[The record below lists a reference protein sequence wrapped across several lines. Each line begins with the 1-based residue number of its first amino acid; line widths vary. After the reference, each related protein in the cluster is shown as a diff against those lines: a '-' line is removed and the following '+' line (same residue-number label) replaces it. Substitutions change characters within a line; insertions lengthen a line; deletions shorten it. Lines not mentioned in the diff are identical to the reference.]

1 MRTSRVNL
9 LNKGMSYVNF
19 DYFVE
24 RADIL
29 SEMAGGRP
37 STLPGIANPTSEL
50 LTAYKGLRNFLK
62 SEYGIANSSSI
73 DVFAFRYIYY
83 IIEDYLSDQEQE
95 AWNDIPKQQSPVK
108 ILATKYLNKVLQ
120 TNPEAVPSIINDLTD
135 PDKIRQFKIYAQQT
149 SKNQS
154 RTSGKSREF
163 ADTTGLDRVSFMQ
176 MTAILE
182 PLIKQ
187 MNTMMGSRKTS
198 LSRSGEKSKYSIKTT
213 ESVDPNV
220 KTATDISTILS
231 EISAFREKL
240 RASGDLDDKEEVS
253 MWASKD
259 PSSKLKQSMKGISDN
274 IFDAYIGNLMTTI
287 DAKIEAGTGQTLT
300 GFLKLVNSIKQQ
312 PSSPKPIIELFDYIV
327 KQIESN
333 SVEDIYQTQEDEKQF
348 EGYDEDVINKVLQT
362 SDQKEMFGEW
372 LSAHRKE
379 REALDAELTRRYEDK
394 ISDLMM
400 RLKGNDVKQSTA
412 SSGNQQTIIF
422 AKEKEIE
429 RKQASGEDV
438 SKDLIDLSKMKKRLE
453 YIDTSDNIPKS
464 QKNPWNRKISDID
477 QKIQFAQEELQTEND
492 PSRIRELKQII
503 SRLSSQLEIF
513 NQKASDWEPVQ
524 ESVLSY
530 MEEQSQRDNK
540 FGSQRGQ
547 FVDRGY
553 KKITNYGQWLMLND

>member
-1 MRTSRVNL
+1 
-9 LNKGMSYVNF
+9 MSYVNF

-120 TNPEAVPSIINDLTD
+120 TNPEAIPEIINDLTD

-198 LSRSGEKSKYSIKTT
+198 LGRSGEKSKYAIKTT
-213 ESVDPNV
+213 ESVDPNI

-327 KQIESN
+327 KKIESN

-372 LSAHRKE
+372 LSAHKKE

-477 QKIQFAQEELQTEND
+477 QKIQFAHEELQTEND

>member
-1 MRTSRVNL
+1 
-9 LNKGMSYVNF
+9 MSYVNF

-24 RADIL
+24 RGAIL
-29 SEMAGGRP
+29 TEMAGRKA
-37 STLPGIANPTSEL
+37 TLPGMSNPSAEL
-50 LTAYKGLRNFLK
+50 LAAYTQFRKFIK
-62 SEYGIANSSSI
+62 TTYGIANSSSL
-73 DVFAFRYIYY
+73 DLFAFRAIYY
-83 IIEDYLSDQEQE
+83 IIEEYLSEEEILDYES
-95 AWNDIPKQQSPVK
+95 IPKMQSPVK
-108 ILATKYLNKVLQ
+108 ILVTKYLNRVIKD
-120 TNPEAVPSIINDLTD
+120 NPEAIPEIISSMENSELIDQL
-135 PDKIRQFKIYAQQT
+135 RVRMMQT
-149 SKNQS
+149 AKNQS
-154 RTSGKSREF
+154 RTTGKSRSF

-198 LSRSGEKSKYSIKTT
+198 LTRSGEKSKYATKAP

-240 RASGDLDDKEEVS
+240 RASGELGDKEEVS

-259 PSSKLKQSMKGISDN
+259 PSSKLKQSMKAISDN
-274 IFDAYIGNLMTTI
+274 VFDAYIGNLMTTI

-312 PSSPKPIIELFDYIV
+312 PSSPKPIIELFDYILE
-327 KQIESN
+327 KIQSD
-333 SVEDIYQTQEDEKQF
+333 SVEDIYQTQEDEQEF
-348 EGYDEDVINKVLQT
+348 EGYAPEVVNAVLT
-362 SDQKEMFGEW
+362 TPDQKEMFAEW
-372 LSAHRKE
+372 LSAHKKE
-379 REALDAELTRRYEDK
+379 REALDAELTRKYEDK

-400 RLKGNDVKQSTA
+400 RLKGNDVGSSKS

-429 RKQASGEDV
+429 QKQASGEDV

-453 YIDTSDNIPKS
+453 YIDTSDDSPRS
-464 QKNPWNRKISDID
+464 QKNPWNKKISDVD

-503 SRLSSQLEIF
+503 ARLGAQLEMF
-513 NQKASDWEPVQ
+513 YQKASEWQPVQ

-530 MEEQSQRDNK
+530 MEEQTQRDSK
-540 FGSQRGQ
+540 FGKQRGQ
-547 FVDRGY
+547 FVDRGF
-553 KKITNYGQWLMLND
+553 KKAKNYGHWLMMND